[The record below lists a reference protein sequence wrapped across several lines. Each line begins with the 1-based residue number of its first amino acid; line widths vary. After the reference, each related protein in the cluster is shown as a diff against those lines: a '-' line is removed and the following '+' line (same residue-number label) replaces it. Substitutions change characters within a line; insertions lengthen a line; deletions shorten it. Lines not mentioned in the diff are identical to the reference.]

1 MKIHKLTA
9 MAFFMAVSM
18 NAIDVLAQND
28 VKEQISVAL
37 TDPSKPGSLEVKLIR
52 GSIHVVGYAGKEVV
66 IDAVSKEGRDRNDE
80 SKDEAAKGL
89 KRISSGRNGLDLTV
103 EEEKNNVSIRVAIPK
118 NPVHLTI
125 KVPSNF
131 NLRVGTINEGD
142 VTVEN
147 VSGELE
153 ISNVNG
159 AIQLTNVSGSVVANT
174 VNGNLKAA
182 FKAINQA
189 APMAFSTL
197 NGSVDVTFP
206 PTSKFDVKLKS
217 DRGEVYSDFDI
228 DVDKTASKAVRT
240 TREGMQKVSISD
252 WVQGKVNGGGK
263 EVMMKN
269 MNGNI
274 YVRKA
279 K

>member
-228 DVDKTASKAVRT
+228 DVDKTAPKAVRT

-274 YVRKA
+274 YVRKS